1 MAQSMENP
9 KVASSWQI
17 VTRGP
22 KAMSETQKVRIS
34 KATKDRL
41 LQIGSPIGLLLV
53 WELVV
58 LSGMVNAKFFPAPT
72 QIIGSFLHLASSGL
86 LVLDLKASLYR
97 ILVGFILGAGP
108 GLVIGLLMGLFPLVR
123 AILDPVVSATYP
135 IPKLALLP
143 LFMLIF
149 GIGNLEMILVI
160 AAGAIY
166 LVLINTVS
174 GVVEIPKIYW
184 DVAQD
189 LNATWWQR
197 FKTIALP
204 GALPLIFTGLK
215 LSIGM
220 AILLIVAA
228 ESDGANHGVGFLIWR
243 AYDIYDIRQMYV
255 AFVLLSLMGYIF
267 TVLINEIERWIIK
280 WR

>member
-1 MAQSMENP
+1 MAQGLESQELSAR
-9 KVASSWQI
+9 VHT
-17 VTRGP
+17 VVRGARGTVEQRQSRLP
-22 KAMSETQKVRIS
+22 R
-34 KATKDRL
+34 ATKDRL
-41 LQIGSPIGLLLV
+41 LQIGSPIGLLAL

-58 LSGMVNAKFFPAPT
+58 LSGLVNPKFFPAPT
-72 QIIGSFLHLASSGL
+72 QIIGSFLHLATSGL

-97 ILVGFILGAGP
+97 ILVGFVLGAGP
-108 GLVIGLLMGLFPLVR
+108 GLIIGLLMGLFPLVR
-123 AILDPVVSATYP
+123 KILDPVVSATYP

-160 AAGAIY
+160 ASGAIY
-166 LVLINTVS
+166 LVLINTMS
-174 GVVEIPKIYW
+174 GVLEIPKIYW

-189 LNATWWQR
+189 LGASWWDR
-197 FKTIALP
+197 FKTVAFP
-204 GALPLIFTGLK
+204 GALPLIFTGIK

-255 AFVLLSLMGYIF
+255 AFVLLSLMGYVF
-267 TVLINEIERWIIK
+267 TVIVNEIERWVVK

>member
-1 MAQSMENP
+1 MLATHT
-9 KVASSWQI
+9 VI
-17 VTRGP
+17 RGP
-22 KAMSETQKVRIS
+22 GALQNISKPRIS
-34 KATKDRL
+34 KSTKDRL
-41 LQIGSPIGLLLV
+41 LQIGSPIGLLAM

-58 LSGMVNAKFFPAPT
+58 LAGFVNDKFLPAPT
-72 QIIGSFLHLASSGL
+72 QIIGSFINLATSGL

-97 ILVGFILGAGP
+97 ILMGFFLGAGP
-108 GLVIGLLMGLFPLVR
+108 GLILGLLMGLFPLVR
-123 AILDPVVSATYP
+123 AILEPVVAATYP

-166 LVLINTVS
+166 LVLINTLA

-184 DVAQD
+184 DVARD
-189 LNATWWQR
+189 LGAGWWDR
-197 FKTIALP
+197 FKTVAFP

-215 LSIGM
+215 LSMGM

-267 TVLINEIERWIIK
+267 TVIITEIERLVIK

>member
-1 MAQSMENP
+1 MAQGLESQDLSAR
-9 KVASSWQI
+9 VQT
-17 VTRGP
+17 VVRGARGTVEQRHSRLP
-22 KAMSETQKVRIS
+22 

-41 LQIGSPIGLLLV
+41 LQIGSPIGLLAL

-58 LSGMVNAKFFPAPT
+58 LAGLVNPKFFPAPT
-72 QIIGSFLHLASSGL
+72 QIIGSFLHLATSGL

-97 ILVGFILGAGP
+97 ILVGFVLGAGP
-108 GLVIGLLMGLFPLVR
+108 GLIIGLLMGLFPLVR
-123 AILDPVVSATYP
+123 KILDPVVSATYP

-160 AAGAIY
+160 ASGAIY
-166 LVLINTVS
+166 LVLINTMS
-174 GVVEIPKIYW
+174 GVLEIPKIYW

-189 LNATWWQR
+189 LGASWWDR
-197 FKTIALP
+197 FKTVAFP
-204 GALPLIFTGLK
+204 GALPLIFTGIK

-255 AFVLLSLMGYIF
+255 AFVLLSLMGYVF
-267 TVLINEIERWIIK
+267 TVIVNEIERWVVK

>member
-1 MAQSMENP
+1 MQNIENREIP
-9 KVASSWQI
+9 ARTRT
-17 VTRGP
+17 VTLTPATLKDAGRP
-22 KAMSETQKVRIS
+22 RMS

-41 LQIGSPIGLLLV
+41 LQIGSPIALLIL
-53 WELVV
+53 WEIVV
-58 LSGMVNAKFFPAPT
+58 LSGFVNAKFFPAPT
-72 QIIGSFLHLASSGL
+72 QIIGSFLHLATSGL

-97 ILVGFILGAGP
+97 ILLGFVLGAVP
-108 GLVIGLLMGLFPLVR
+108 GLIIGLLMGLFPLVR

-160 AAGAIY
+160 ATGAIY
-166 LVLINTVS
+166 LVLINTVA
-174 GVVEIPKIYW
+174 GVMEIPKIYW
-184 DVAQD
+184 DVAKD
-189 LNATWWQR
+189 LKADWWGR
-197 FKTIALP
+197 FKTVAFP

-255 AFVLLSLMGYIF
+255 AFVLLSLMGYVF
-267 TVLINEIERWIIK
+267 TVILNEIERFVIK